1 MKDKKTK
8 KYKDILGSVVLNKI
22 NGTMSV
28 HFHPKKN
35 ITIKKGQK
43 LFLQGESFMK
53 GLNAES
59 FFEKEFYRV
68 PIIEAFALKR
78 GVSIRDGK
86 KLFSQGKSFRSGYK
100 K

>member
-8 KYKDILGSVVLNKI
+8 KYKDIMGSVVLNKI

-53 GLNAES
+53 GLHAES
-59 FFEKEFYRV
+59 FFENEFYRV

-78 GVSIRDGK
+78 GFPIRGCK
-86 KLFSQGKSFRSGYK
+86 KLFLQGKSFRNGYK

>member
-8 KYKDILGSVVLNKI
+8 KYKDIMGSVVLNKI

-43 LFLQGESFMK
+43 LFLQG
-53 GLNAES
+53 
-59 FFEKEFYRV
+59 
-68 PIIEAFALKR
+68 
-78 GVSIRDGK
+78 
-86 KLFSQGKSFRSGYK
+86 KSFRNGYK